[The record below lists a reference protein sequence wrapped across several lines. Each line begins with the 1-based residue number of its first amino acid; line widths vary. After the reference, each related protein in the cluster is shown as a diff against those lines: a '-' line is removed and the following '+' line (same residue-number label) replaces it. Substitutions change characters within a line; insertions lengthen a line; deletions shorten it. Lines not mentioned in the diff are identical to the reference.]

1 MGTEGVLNG
10 GAPQG
15 TPAGPEYSMGV
26 LLKVPLPD
34 LGDDVVLLPP
44 ALVEHREEIA
54 LPTSRGGLH
63 RGTREGMR
71 TPGFRARSTKAGVPA
86 CTCVLCVFTEND
98 SSKPK
103 KWKLTHTHA
112 HVHPRA
118 PHKYTNTIR
127 RGEPEL
133 TTKHNTQTHKRKQ
146 TRKAPLG
153 ERPNLRAMLRNA
165 VTSTVSRWRFIS
177 EYLRRSS
184 SW

>member
-1 MGTEGVLNG
+1 
-10 GAPQG
+10 
-15 TPAGPEYSMGV
+15 
-26 LLKVPLPD
+26 
-34 LGDDVVLLPP
+34 
-44 ALVEHREEIA
+44 
-54 LPTSRGGLH
+54 
-63 RGTREGMR
+63 MR
-71 TPGFRARSTKAGVPA
+71 IPGFRARSTKAGVPA

-133 TTKHNTQTHKRKQ
+133 TNNKHTDTNANKH
-146 TRKAPLG
+146 TRHQWATD
-153 ERPNLRAMLRNA
+153 LRAMLRNA

-184 SW
+184 SSW